1 MIEVTALEQRERRVD
16 ILLEGAAA
24 KQTLPEREGVAFL
37 QDAKEQ
43 EDDWFVLLDVPIRQ
57 PSFVAPG
64 RADFPLR
71 SCCFFIHFLP
81 QVSYSEFSV
90 SLLVASMPEYVEA
103 YARESV
109 STLTE
114 AEAVDPRRELVVED
128 AVVEKVEAE
137 PPKQVIPD
145 VLIGICSSQMCFYQI
160 NKRFIL
166 CSIVARV
173 EI

>member
-1 MIEVTALEQRERRVD
+1 MV
-16 ILLEGAAA
+16 EGADA
-24 KQTLPEREGVAFL
+24 KQMLPEREGVALL
-37 QDAKEQ
+37 QDVKER
-43 EDDWFVLLDVPIRQ
+43 EDDWCVLLDVPIRQ

-90 SLLVASMPEYVEA
+90 SLLVASMAEYVEV
-103 YARESV
+103 YTRESV
-109 STLTE
+109 SALTE

-128 AVVEKVEAE
+128 AVVEKVEAVA
-137 PPKQVIPD
+137 PKQVIPD
-145 VLIGICSSQMCFYQI
+145 VPIGICSSQMCFYKI

-166 CSIVARV
+166 CFIVAGV
-173 EI
+173 EIKILFCSFYVDAD

>member
-1 MIEVTALEQRERRVD
+1 MV
-16 ILLEGAAA
+16 EGADA
-24 KQTLPEREGVAFL
+24 KQMLPEREGVPLL
-37 QDAKEQ
+37 QDVKER

-90 SLLVASMPEYVEA
+90 SLLVASMAEYVDV
-103 YARESV
+103 YTRESV
-109 STLTE
+109 SALTE

-137 PPKQVIPD
+137 APKQVIPD
-145 VLIGICSSQMCFYQI
+145 VPIGICSSQMCFYKI
-160 NKRFIL
+160 NQRFIL
-166 CSIVARV
+166 CFTVARV
-173 EI
+173 EIKILFCSFYVDAD

>member
-16 ILLEGAAA
+16 ILVEGADA
-24 KQTLPEREGVAFL
+24 KQTLPEREGVGG
-37 QDAKEQ
+37 KER
-43 EDDWFVLLDVPIRQ
+43 EDGWFVLLDVPIRQ

-90 SLLVASMPEYVEA
+90 SVLVASMAEYVEV

-109 STLTE
+109 SALTE

-128 AVVEKVEAE
+128 AFVEKVEAE

-145 VLIGICSSQMCFYQI
+145 VPLGICSSQMCFYQI
-160 NKRFIL
+160 NKRFIFCL
-166 CSIVARV
+166 IVARV